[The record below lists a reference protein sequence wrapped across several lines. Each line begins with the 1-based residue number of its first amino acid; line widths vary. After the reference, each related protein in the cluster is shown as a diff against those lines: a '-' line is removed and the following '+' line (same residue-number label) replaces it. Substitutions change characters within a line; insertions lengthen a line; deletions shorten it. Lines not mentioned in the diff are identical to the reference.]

1 VLVAVETGGVVQC
14 TRLLTFPA
22 FGSSPYLPTFF
33 YAFLCLYVIKS
44 NSGRRVN
51 AVIDVR
57 GCTPAG
63 GKIRPNA
70 GRQSSNFLTL
80 VQLNFLSHVP

>member
-1 VLVAVETGGVVQC
+1 VHLSVETGGVVQC
-14 TRLLTFPA
+14 TQLLTFPA
-22 FGSSPYLPTFF
+22 FGSSPYLPIFF
-33 YAFLCLYVIKS
+33 YVFLCLYVIKS

-51 AVIDVR
+51 AVIGVR
-57 GCTPAG
+57 GYTPAV
-63 GKIRPNA
+63 GKILPNS